1 MRNVPSPVA
10 RNLYW
15 ASQRLRGRAAVRER
29 LRVLEYNETLTADQ
43 LAEIQ
48 AEKLRRLVD
57 HAYRTVPYY
66 RRVMGEAGLTPADVQ
81 GPKDLSRLPLLTRTD
96 LRTHQADLLSSE
108 ADRAT
113 LQTNYSSGS
122 TGLRAEFIQDQDFR
136 LWMRAHQLRTYQWC
150 SGWRLGDPF
159 ALLWGSEIY
168 WSFKQIAD
176 RIDNLM
182 TNRREFNTFELSPRL
197 ISRFA
202 ESLAAFQPALIST
215 YSNAMH
221 LIAREVQRKGME
233 FPRLRAVQGT
243 SEPLPPALRERIGQ
257 VLDCEVYDKYGS
269 RETNIVSHEAPDHS
283 AMLIQSENV
292 VVEILDDD
300 GRPCPPGV
308 RGRVVLTTLNNNSM
322 PLIRYETSDVAAL
335 EERPDSYTGPF
346 PVMSS
351 VAGRLQDLIITPSGS
366 AIDSYFFSYLLMRFE
381 EVLWFQIVQT
391 EPESLTLRIYA
402 ERRPAAERL
411 EEIRHQIH
419 RHTGYPFR
427 LDIELLDSMPAS
439 PTGKFR
445 LCVSELGASTIEQA
459 QQVQQ
464 TLSGTPGKRVAK

>member
-29 LRVLEYNETLTADQ
+29 LRVLEYNETLTAHQ
-43 LAEIQ
+43 LAEVQ
-48 AEKLRRLVD
+48 AEKLRRLID

-81 GPKDLSRLPLLTRTD
+81 GPADLCRLPLLTRTD
-96 LRTHQADLLSSE
+96 LRTHQADLLSSA

-202 ESLAAFQPALIST
+202 ESLAAFQPTLIST

-221 LIAREVQRKGME
+221 LIAREVQRTGME

-269 RETNIVSHEAPDHS
+269 RETNIVSHEAPDHT

-391 EPESLTLRIYA
+391 EPESLTLRIYT

-419 RHTGYPFR
+419 RHTGYPFK

-459 QQVQQ
+459 QQA
-464 TLSGTPGKRVAK
+464 LSGTPRARAAK